1 MQRNQLR
8 HVLGALTITAMAL
21 LLILAFGRM
30 TNTTNRAAA
39 DDVAALQAENT
50 QLRQTIQTL
59 QTREQQYQGEIQ
71 RANDTINLLIDA
83 ANLSGV
89 MSESS
94 LPALDADTAAGQQV
108 FLNTSSLFDDDDDED
123 EHAEES
129 EHSAR
134 HAQESVLP

>member
-8 HVLGALTITAMAL
+8 HLLGALTITAMAL

-30 TNTTNRAAA
+30 TDTTNRAAA
-39 DDVAALQAENT
+39 DDVTALQAENT
-50 QLRQTIQTL
+50 QLRETIQTL

-83 ANLSGV
+83 ANLSDV

-94 LPALDADTAAGQQV
+94 LPNLDAGTAAAQQV
-108 FLNTSSLFDDDDDED
+108 FLNTSSLFDDDDDDD
-123 EHAEES
+123 EHEDES

>member
-8 HVLGALTITAMAL
+8 HLLGALTITAMAL

-30 TNTTNRAAA
+30 TDTTNRAAA
-39 DDVAALQAENT
+39 DDVTALQAENT
-50 QLRQTIQTL
+50 QLRETIQTL

-83 ANLSGV
+83 ANLSDV

-94 LPALDADTAAGQQV
+94 LPTLDAGTAAAQQV
-108 FLNTSSLFDDDDDED
+108 FLNTSSLFDDDDDDD
-123 EHAEES
+123 EHEDES

-134 HAQESVLP
+134 HAQENVLP